1 MKYTA
6 LLLLPCLIFLSV
18 LYIDKN
24 ENIGYSISII
34 SFYVLPLL
42 FFNFKSVQEFKSFFA
57 KRRVYLFLFTATL
70 YLVLLNLFFDFN
82 SQIILGKGFLHK
94 IIEILINDI
103 TLKIILTNISF
114 FICILILFLFF
125 DKKLDYLIVL
135 FFVILSAFSSWLFQE
150 YFDPIIL
157 LLAFTFVSTKLFIN
171 IKNTLFLF
179 AYQSIFLV
187 SAILYY
193 N

>member
-1 MKYTA
+1 MT
-6 LLLLPCLIFLSV
+6 LLKVRFA
-18 LYIDKN
+18 
-24 ENIGYSISII
+24 NI
-34 SFYVLPLL
+34 LL
-42 FFNFKSVQEFKSFFA
+42 FFKFKSVQEFKSFFA

>member
-1 MKYTA
+1 M
-6 LLLLPCLIFLSV
+6 
-18 LYIDKN
+18 
-24 ENIGYSISII
+24 
-34 SFYVLPLL
+34 
-42 FFNFKSVQEFKSFFA
+42 
-57 KRRVYLFLFTATL
+57 
-70 YLVLLNLFFDFN
+70 
-82 SQIILGKGFLHK
+82 HK